1 MTIQSIGNSLGGIST
16 AFTSQPEING
26 ASRQS
31 VHGSSNSDQFAGQ
44 PAGQNALSPQQLKEA
59 VKTMNDFVGG
69 INSSLQFTVDD
80 KSGQTIVKV
89 MDTDTKEVIKQIPSE
104 EMLSIAK
111 AVDRLKGLLVQ
122 QKA

>member
-1 MTIQSIGNSLGGIST
+1 MTIQSIGNLGGVTT
-16 AFTSQPEING
+16 AFTSQPD
-26 ASRQS
+26 ASAITRTPVQAS
-31 VHGSSNSDQFAGQ
+31 SGSEQAPVQQTSQT
-44 PAGQNALSPQQLKEA
+44 PPKPEQLKDA

-69 INSSLQFTVDD
+69 INSSLQFSVDD

-89 MDTDTKEVIKQIPSE
+89 MDVDTKEVIKQIPSE

-111 AVDRLKGLLVQ
+111 AVDKLKGLLVQ

>member
-1 MTIQSIGNSLGGIST
+1 MTIQSIGNLGGVTT
-16 AFTSQPEING
+16 AFTSQPD
-26 ASRQS
+26 ASAITRTPVQS
-31 VHGSSNSDQFAGQ
+31 STGSEQVPVQQAGQ
-44 PAGQNALSPQQLKEA
+44 TPPKPEQLKEA

-69 INSSLQFTVDD
+69 INSSLQFSVDD

-89 MDTDTKEVIKQIPSE
+89 MDVDTKEVIKQIPSE

-111 AVDRLKGLLVQ
+111 AVDKLKGLLVQ